1 MQEEFFPKFWFLMT
15 IQILKVDLKDRDV
28 LDPVLKRA
36 REDLSS
42 TLGLV
47 RPIIEDVEKKG
58 DSALREYT
66 RKFDGDVPDSF
77 VVELEG
83 LRPKIDSDLEAALR
97 KAADNIK
104 AFHQIQIPEDKEIL
118 VNGNRLGIR
127 HTPVESVSVYAPGGK
142 ALYPSTILMGVIP
155 ARLAGVKNVQ
165 IVTPPQKGG
174 LPDGLIAA
182 ARIAGADRIILAGG
196 AQGIAAV
203 SYGTET
209 ISASEFVIGPG
220 SKFVTAAKVYLSGL
234 GVIGIDS
241 PAGPSEVLVI
251 ADDSANPV
259 WVAADLLSQAEHG
272 EDSVAILCTDS
283 VSLASS
289 VAAEVDKA
297 LAERPKRGEMKRKSI
312 EDHGRIFVFPNLEE
326 CFAFSNR
333 FAPEHLEIQT
343 KNFRED
349 LKKIRHAGSVFL
361 GDYSPVA
368 MGDYISG
375 TNHILPTA
383 GAARIYSSLGVGTF
397 LKRVTWQEVSR
408 SSLSELYPHVKVLSE
423 FEGLDEEHGTSVKIR
438 T

>member
-1 MQEEFFPKFWFLMT
+1 MA
-15 IQILKVDLKDRDV
+15 ISILPVSLKDREI

-42 TLGLV
+42 TLSLV
-47 RPIIEDVEKKG
+47 QPIIEDVQKNG
-58 DSALREYT
+58 DKALREYT
-66 RKFDGDVPDSF
+66 RKFDGIVPDSF
-77 VVELEG
+77 VLD
-83 LRPKIDSDLEAALR
+83 LSKFHPKIDPALESALQ
-97 KAADNIK
+97 KAAENIR

-127 HTPVESVSVYAPGGK
+127 HTAVESVSVYAPGGK

-155 ARLAGVKNVQ
+155 AKLAGVKNVQ
-165 IVTPPQKGG
+165 IVTPPQGG
-174 LPDGLIAA
+174 QIPDGLIAA
-182 ARIAGADRIILAGG
+182 AKIAGADRIVLAGG

-251 ADDSANPV
+251 ADDSANPI

-272 EDSVAILCTDS
+272 EDSVAILCTNS
-283 VSLASS
+283 QTFAQNVQK
-289 VAAEVDKA
+289 EVEKA
-297 LAERPKRGEMKRKSI
+297 LRERPKRGEMKRKSI

-326 CFAFSNR
+326 CFAFSDL

-343 KNFRED
+343 RTYKED
-349 LKKIRHAGSVFL
+349 LKKVRHAGSVFL
-361 GDYSPVA
+361 GNYSPVA

-383 GAARIYSSLGVGTF
+383 GAARIYSSLGVSTF
-397 LKRVTWQEVSR
+397 LKRVTWQEVSKE
-408 SSLSELYPHVKVLSE
+408 SLAELYPHVKVLSE
-423 FEGLDEEHGTSVKIR
+423 FEGLDEEHGTSVQIR